1 MKTNKLKA
9 SIPVLLLVL
18 CQMSTLLLAQNILLF
33 EDFETGDF
41 EAKGWYDGFPDQRTT
56 EEYKNGTH
64 SYRGHFAQGATT
76 SGAGRHLF
84 TPTDKLYMSYWVK
97 YSTNYVGSGVGYHPH
112 EWNILTN
119 KDWIYQGPADT
130 YLSLYIEQNAGR
142 PILAMQDSK
151 NVDPNCI
158 LLNNDNFV
166 GCNGDFD
173 NYAFTENRSVC
184 SCNGLIGYLDR
195 RDCYPSSNSTHGYY
209 SSRSWVADSIYF
221 RNAPGPYYKNDWHF
235 IETYFELNT
244 IDAGI
249 GIPDGKIR
257 YWYDGQLLITSDSIL
272 FRTGEHPDMLF
283 DQLFYGP
290 YIGVGSPA
298 DQTWWVDDLLL
309 ADGILTT
316 SSEKLAVS
324 SEEFKV
330 YPNPNDGGF
339 TIQMLD
345 KSKAQL
351 DFNLEIH
358 NALGKLVFYDVY
370 TAGTPVIKTYL
381 PPGLYYA
388 SVKTKNGYTSIQKF
402 IVQQ

>member
-1 MKTNKLKA
+1 MQNYVLSCILLFGQICLIGINA
-9 SIPVLLLVL
+9 S
-18 CQMSTLLLAQNILLF
+18 AQNILLF

-97 YSTNYVGSGVGYHPH
+97 YSANYVGSGVGYHPH
-112 EWNILTN
+112 EWNVLTN

-130 YLSLYIEQNAGR
+130 YLSLYVEQNAGK

-195 RDCYPSSNSTHGYY
+195 RDCYPSSNSTYGYY
-209 SSRSWVADSIYF
+209 SSRAWAADSVYF
-221 RNAPGPYYKNDWHF
+221 RNTSGPYYKNDWHK

-257 YWYDGQLLITSDSIL
+257 YWYDGQLLISSDSIL
-272 FRTGEHPDMLF
+272 FRTAAHPDMLF

-290 YIGVGSPA
+290 YIGVGSPV

-309 ADGILTT
+309 ADGLLTT

-324 SEEFKV
+324 SEGFKI
-330 YPNPNDGGF
+330 YPNPNDGAF
-339 TIQMLD
+339 AIQLLD
-345 KSKAQL
+345 NSNASFAF
-351 DFNLEIH
+351 DLEIF
-358 NALGKLVFYDVY
+358 NALGKLVFYE
-370 TAGTPVIKTYL
+370 TNAAGMPVIKTNL
-381 PPGLYYA
+381 PPGIYFA
-388 SVKTKNGYTSIQKF
+388 KVKTKNGLISVQKF
-402 IVQQ
+402 SVQV

>member
-1 MKTNKLKA
+1 MQNYLLSYILLFGKICLIGTNA
-9 SIPVLLLVL
+9 
-18 CQMSTLLLAQNILLF
+18 TAQNILLF

-173 NYAFTENRSVC
+173 SYTFNENRSVC

-195 RDCYPSSNSTHGYY
+195 RDCYPNSNSTHGYY
-209 SSRSWVADSIYF
+209 SSRAWAADSVYF

-244 IDAGI
+244 IDAGV

-257 YWYDGQLLITSDSIL
+257 YWYDGQLLISSDSIL
-272 FRTGEHPDMLF
+272 FRTATHPDMLF

-290 YIGVGSPA
+290 YIGVGSPV
-298 DQTWWVDDLLL
+298 DQTWWVDDLTL
-309 ADGILTT
+309 ADGIPTT
-316 SSEKLAVS
+316 SSGQSAVGS
-324 SEEFKV
+324 LQFAI

-339 TIQMLD
+339 TIHLLD
-345 KSKAQL
+345 NNNASF
-351 DFNLEIH
+351 DFDLEIFS
-358 NALGKLVFYDVY
+358 ALGKLVFSDSYS
-370 TAGTPVIKTYL
+370 TGTSVINTNL
-381 PPGLYYA
+381 PPGIYYA
-388 SVKTKNGYTSIQKF
+388 KVKTKNGHTSVQKF
-402 IVQQ
+402 MVQR

>member
-1 MKTNKLKA
+1 MQNFLLSYILLFGLICLIGTKT
-9 SIPVLLLVL
+9 S
-18 CQMSTLLLAQNILLF
+18 AQNILLF

-173 NYAFTENRSVC
+173 SYAFNENRSVC

-209 SSRSWVADSIYF
+209 SSRAWAADSIYF
-221 RNAPGPYYKNDWHF
+221 RNTPGPYYKNDWHF

-272 FRTGEHPDMLF
+272 FRSGAHPDMLF

-290 YIGVGSPA
+290 YIGVGSPVE
-298 DQTWWVDDLLL
+298 QTWWVDDLLL

-324 SEEFKV
+324 NEEFKV
-330 YPNPNDGGF
+330 YPNPNDGVFAIEFLVASNSSSDTFKLVLYNTIGEKVYEENLSVSKQSIEVNLPTGF
-339 TIQMLD
+339 YYCYIIDQ
-345 KSKAQL
+345 
-351 DFNLEIH
+351 NNIR
-358 NALGKLVFYDVY
+358 ALGKMCVF
-370 TAGTPVIKTYL
+370 K
-381 PPGLYYA
+381 
-388 SVKTKNGYTSIQKF
+388 
-402 IVQQ
+402 